1 MSLSLK
7 QQLNNANTDL
17 NSLESQVNTDWQIY
31 PDWQAHEW
39 PSPPSGRCAARR
51 LLEASKQQQ
60 HQQQQQTL
68 RSPFVQMNPASK

>member
-1 MSLSLK
+1 VRNKSLRISALLAAALRAF
-7 QQLNNANTDL
+7 QCQIFERA
-17 NSLESQVNTDWQIY
+17 IY

-68 RSPFVQMNPASK
+68 RSPFVQMNPASN